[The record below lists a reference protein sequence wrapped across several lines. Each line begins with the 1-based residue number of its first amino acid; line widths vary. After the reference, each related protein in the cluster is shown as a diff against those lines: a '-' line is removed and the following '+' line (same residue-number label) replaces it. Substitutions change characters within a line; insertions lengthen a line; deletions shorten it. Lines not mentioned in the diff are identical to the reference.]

1 MFGEPRV
8 LLLLLLVP
16 LLGAFLVL
24 VRIRRR
30 RLLARFG
37 REDLVARLVSA
48 PGAGRWALR
57 VFLILIAATFLILT
71 LARPRWGQKVEE
83 VRRQGVDVIVA
94 IDVSLSMLA
103 EDVKPNRLVRARE
116 EVASLIDSLSGDR
129 VALVA
134 FAGDSYVACP
144 LTLDYAAAK
153 IFLDI
158 LDPSLIPVPGTA
170 IASVIRKST
179 RAFDSKEKRYK
190 VLVLITDG
198 EDHEGDVLGAAKDAA
213 REGVVIYT
221 LGVGTGAG
229 SPIPLREPG
238 GGVSGYK
245 QDKAGKIVT
254 SRLDPVMLAEIAE
267 AAGGKYLPATAEG
280 REIREIEDRIA
291 RMERREVGSRFT
303 ITYEERY
310 QIPLAVALL
319 ALLLD
324 AAVGSRLFPRREATS
339 P

>member
-1 MFGEPRV
+1 MFGEPRA

-16 LLGAFLVL
+16 VAGVFLAL
-24 VRIRRR
+24 VRLRRR
-30 RLLARFG
+30 KLLARFG
-37 REDLVARLVSA
+37 REDLVARLVEA

-57 VFLILIAATFLILT
+57 FTLILLAATFLVLT

-83 VRRQGVDVIVA
+83 VRRQGVDVLVA
-94 IDVSLSMLA
+94 IDVSASMLS
-103 EDVKPNRLVRARE
+103 EDVKPSRLARARE
-116 EVASLIDSLSGDR
+116 EVASLIGSLEGDR
-129 VALVA
+129 VGLVA

-144 LTLDYAAAK
+144 LTLDYAAAR
-153 IFLDI
+153 IFLDV

-170 IASVIRKST
+170 IASTIRKSV
-179 RAFDSKEKRYK
+179 RAFDSREKRYK

-198 EDHEGDVLGAAKDAA
+198 EDHEEDAVAAAREAA

-229 SPIPLREPG
+229 SPIPLRETDG
-238 GGVSGYK
+238 AVTGYK
-245 QDKAGKIVT
+245 QDRSGKIVT
-254 SRLDPVMLAEIAE
+254 SRLDPVKLSEIAE

-280 REIREIEDRIA
+280 REIRQIEDRLA
-291 RMERREVGSRFT
+291 RMERRQVGTRLA

-310 QIPLAVALL
+310 QIPLAAALL
-319 ALLLD
+319 ALILD
-324 AAVGSRLFPRREATS
+324 AGMGSRLFPRKRGAR